1 MRVGHILLSSAP
13 CSVNVSN
20 QKKNLLIEVLSF
32 VCLCVRQE
40 YICYSDTGD
49 GFSYLFGVQIQHA
62 KSSICAIVVLSSSS
76 SSSFH
81 RCCLIFFVKSIF
93 FLGFFCSFEKCIFF
107 LLISW
112 EMERIWYWYYRR
124 VDVLLSVFFF
134 FVFAF
139 AFHCANSG
147 A

>member
-62 KSSICAIVVLSSSS
+62 KSSICAIVVLSSLS

-81 RCCLIFFVKSIF
+81 RRCLIFFVKSIF
-93 FLGFFCSFEKCIFF
+93 FF
-107 LLISW
+107 
-112 EMERIWYWYYRR
+112 
-124 VDVLLSVFFF
+124 VFFVPLKNVYF
-134 FVFAF
+134 FINFMG
-139 AFHCANSG
+139 NG
-147 A
+147 KNLILIL